1 MRNLIFYLAMIED
14 PDDRVKFE
22 FLYGKYRNL
31 MYQKAYQIL
40 QDQQLAEDAVHDS
53 FIKLAKHIA
62 KVNIADSPEAGGFV
76 MTILTNT
83 AIDAYRKRK
92 REQKKLADWKEAEE
106 VAVVPNMD
114 QWQGSA
120 LGEAILNLAPD
131 YRQVI
136 LWKYAYGLSNGEI
149 AELTGFTIAKIEKLL
164 SRGKKKL
171 NQLLEEKKHHA

>member
-1 MRNLIFYLAMIED
+1 MA
-14 PDDRVKFE
+14 
-22 FLYGKYRNL
+22 
-31 MYQKAYQIL
+31 A
-40 QDQQLAEDAVHDS
+40 
-53 FIKLAKHIA
+53 
-62 KVNIADSPEAGGFV
+62 
-76 MTILTNT
+76 
-83 AIDAYRKRK
+83 
-92 REQKKLADWKEAEE
+92 
-106 VAVVPNMD
+106 VPNMD

-120 LGEAILNLAPD
+120 LGESILNLAPD